1 MGLIIRSYTYLDKN
15 SFPYLLNALVR
26 PYLEYCVSICYP
38 RLKKDEELIK
48 NLLCHVSKL
57 IPRVSNF
64 PYDDCLCAIDKPSMK
79 YHQIRFDMIQVY
91 KILHGED
98 KSLKRLFSVERNHLI
113 KIKYV
118 NISLV

>member
-1 MGLIIRSYTYLDKN
+1 MKTCEIIEKFLSAVFRAMICACIILLLYMI
-15 SFPYLLNALVR
+15 SFRANNF
-26 PYLEYCVSICYP
+26 
-38 RLKKDEELIK
+38 IK
-48 NLLCHVSKL
+48 NN
-57 IPRVSNF
+57 IAR
-64 PYDDCLCAIDKPSMK
+64 SMK